1 MYSIFI
7 IYKFGGQLMQIKIAL
22 PSKGRI
28 SDPSV
33 KLLEKAGIGLKDN
46 TNRKLFSET
55 YDEDISVMFTR
66 AADIP
71 EFVGDGAADLGIT
84 GLDLIQEKE
93 ADVEILED
101 LNFGQTRL
109 VLAAPEESNISSISD
124 IKYGAVVATE
134 FPGLTEKH
142 FKTKGILVKIVELS
156 GSTEIAPFIGVADII
171 ADLTSTGTT
180 LKMNHLKI
188 IDTILESSIK
198 LIANKTSFKDKNDKI
213 EAIRTGIKGVL
224 DAEGKKL
231 VMMNVAQEYLD
242 DVKQAMPGLTG
253 PTVSNVLSDN
263 GIMAVHAVVD
273 ERDVFNL
280 INQLKKIGARD
291 ILVVPI
297 ERII

>member
-1 MYSIFI
+1 
-7 IYKFGGQLMQIKIAL
+7 MQIRIAL

-28 SDPSV
+28 SDPAV

-46 TNRKLFSET
+46 INLKLFSET
-55 YDEDISVMFTR
+55 IDEDISVMFTR

-71 EFVGDGAADLGIT
+71 EFVADGAADMGMT
-84 GLDLIQEKE
+84 GLDLIKEKE
-93 ADVEILED
+93 VNVEILED
-101 LNFGQTRL
+101 LNFGKAKL
-109 VLAAPEESNISSISD
+109 VLAAPEDSDINNLSD
-124 IKYGAVVATE
+124 IKYGSMVATE
-134 FPGLTEKH
+134 FPHLTEKYL
-142 FKTKGILVKIVELS
+142 KTKGLLAKIVELS

-188 IDTILESSIK
+188 IDIILESSIQ
-198 LIANKTSFKDKNDKI
+198 LIANKKSFQEKNKKI

-231 VMMNVAQEYLD
+231 VMMNVSEKFLN

-253 PTVSNVLSDN
+253 PTVSNVLSD
-263 GIMAVHAVVD
+263 GMMAVHAVVD
-273 ERDVFNL
+273 ERDVFELVNK
-280 INQLKKIGARD
+280 LKNIGARD
-291 ILVVPI
+291 ILVIPI

>member
-1 MYSIFI
+1 
-7 IYKFGGQLMQIKIAL
+7 MQIRIAL

-28 SDPSV
+28 SDPAV

-46 TNRKLFSET
+46 INRKLFSET
-55 YDEDISVMFTR
+55 IDEDISVMFTR

-71 EFVGDGAADLGIT
+71 EFVADGAADMGMT
-84 GLDLIQEKE
+84 GLDLIKEKE
-93 ADVEILED
+93 VNVEILED
-101 LNFGQTRL
+101 LNFGKAKL
-109 VLAAPEESNISSISD
+109 VLAAPEDSDINNLSD
-124 IKYGAVVATE
+124 IKYGSMVATE
-134 FPGLTEKH
+134 FPNLTEKYL
-142 FKTKGILVKIVELS
+142 KTKGLLAKIVELS

-188 IDTILESSIK
+188 IDIILESSIQ
-198 LIANKTSFKDKNDKI
+198 LIANKKSFQEKNKKI

-231 VMMNVAQEYLD
+231 VMMNVSEKFLN

-253 PTVSNVLSDN
+253 PTVSNVLSD
-263 GIMAVHAVVD
+263 GMMAVHAVVD
-273 ERDVFNL
+273 ERDVFELVNK
-280 INQLKKIGARD
+280 LKNIGARD
-291 ILVVPI
+291 ILVIPI

>member
-1 MYSIFI
+1 MFI
-7 IYKFGGQLMQIKIAL
+7 QIKIAL

-28 SDPSV
+28 SDPAV
-33 KLLEKAGIGLKDN
+33 KLLGKAGIGVKD
-46 TNRKLFSET
+46 TANRKLFSET
-55 YDEDISVMFTR
+55 YHKDISVMFTR

-71 EFVGDGAADLGIT
+71 EFVADGAADMGMT
-84 GLDLIQEKE
+84 GLDLIEENDASVQ
-93 ADVEILED
+93 ILED
-101 LNFGQTRL
+101 LNFGSAKL
-109 VLAAPEESNISSISD
+109 VLAVPEDSSIESISD
-124 IKYGAVVATE
+124 IKDGAVVATE
-134 FPGLTEKH
+134 FPNLTKKY
-142 FKTKGILVKIVELS
+142 FSKKGIDAKIVELS

-171 ADLTSTGTT
+171 TDLTSTGTT

-198 LIANKTSFKDKNDKI
+198 LIANKKSYEDNTEKI

-231 VMMNVAQEYLD
+231 VMMNVNQKFLED
-242 DVKQAMPGLTG
+242 IKKAMPGLTG

-263 GIMAVHAVVD
+263 EIVAVHAVVD
-273 ERDVFNL
+273 EKDVFNL
-280 INQLKKIGARD
+280 VNELKKIGARD

>member
-1 MYSIFI
+1 
-7 IYKFGGQLMQIKIAL
+7 MQIKIAL

-46 TNRKLFSET
+46 ANRKLFSDT
-55 YDEDISVMFTR
+55 FDPDISVMFTR

-71 EFVGDGAADLGIT
+71 EFVADGAADLGIT
-84 GLDLIQEKE
+84 GLDLIEEKE
-93 ADVEILED
+93 ANVEILED
-101 LNFGQTRL
+101 LNFGETRL
-109 VLAAPEESNISSISD
+109 VLAAPEESTINGLSD
-124 IKYGAVVATE
+124 IKYGSVVATE
-134 FPGLTEKH
+134 FPNLTEKYL
-142 FKTKGILVKIVELS
+142 KTKGILVKIVELS

-198 LIANKTSFKDKNDKI
+198 LIANKKSFQENYEKI
-213 EAIRTGIKGVL
+213 EALRTGIKGVL

-231 VMMNVAQEYLD
+231 VMMNVAQEFLD

-253 PTVSNVLSDN
+253 PTVSQVLSDN
-263 GIMAVHAVVD
+263 DIMAVHAVVD

-280 INQLKKIGARD
+280 VNQLKRIGARD

>member
-1 MYSIFI
+1 M
-7 IYKFGGQLMQIKIAL
+7 QLRIAL

-28 SDPSV
+28 SDPAV
-33 KLLEKAGIGLKDN
+33 KLLGKAGIGIKDT

-55 YDEDISVMFTR
+55 YDDEISVMFTR

-71 EFVGDGAADLGIT
+71 EFVADGAADLGMT
-84 GLDLIQEKE
+84 GLDLIEEKD

-101 LNFGQTRL
+101 LNFGTAKL
-109 VLAAPEESNISSISD
+109 VLAVPEDSRIYNILD
-124 IKYGAVVATE
+124 IDHGAVVATE
-134 FPGLTEKH
+134 FPNLTAKYFKNKGLD
-142 FKTKGILVKIVELS
+142 VKIVELS

-171 ADLTSTGTT
+171 TDLTSTGTT

-198 LIANKTSFKDKNDKI
+198 LIANKDSFKEKNEKI
-213 EAIRTGIKGVL
+213 EAVRTGIRGVL

-231 VMMNVAQEYLD
+231 VMMNVNKEVLD
-242 DVKQAMPGLTG
+242 DVKKAMPGLTG
-253 PTVSNVLSDN
+253 PTVSHVLSDSEVV
-263 GIMAVHAVVD
+263 AVHAVVD
-273 ERDVFNL
+273 EHEVFNTV
-280 INQLKKIGARD
+280 NELKKIGARD